1 MSPDPIS
8 VPPIRPDMT
17 AARAAFAAP
26 PVTRFAPS
34 PTGYLH
40 LGHIVNAIY
49 TWGLARALTGRVLL
63 RVEDHD
69 RIRSRPEFIDGL
81 LEDLDWLGF
90 TADEGREPLLR
101 QSERDEIYRAA
112 LDLLRQRGRVYACDC
127 SRTEIGGAR
136 YSGRCRN
143 LGLAEASSRGL
154 RVRLDDGPASALD
167 LVQGQIEQVP
177 SEQCGDLLVR
187 DRDGHWTYQFAATV
201 DDWQQGV
208 TLVVRGADLES
219 STGRQVALARLL
231 GRDEP
236 PIFLHH
242 PLILDEHGRKLSK
255 SAGDTGVR
263 ELRARGLS
271 AADVIGL
278 AAVAV
283 KLLAARQP
291 LRAVDVPALFDRGS
305 PSLS

>member
-1 MSPDPIS
+1 
-8 VPPIRPDMT
+8 MT

-49 TWGLARALTGRVLL
+49 TWGLARALSGRVLL

-90 TADEGREPLLR
+90 RADEGREPLLR

-112 LDLLRQRGRVYACDC
+112 LDRLRERGRVYACDC
-127 SRTEIGGAR
+127 SRTDIGSER
-136 YSGRCRN
+136 YGGRCRN

-167 LVQGQIEQVP
+167 LVQGRIEQVP

-242 PLILDEHGRKLSK
+242 PLVLDEHGRKLSK
-255 SAGDTGVR
+255 SAGDTGIR
-263 ELRARGLS
+263 ELRARGVR
-271 AADVIGL
+271 AADVIGR

-283 KLLAARQP
+283 QLLAAQQP
-291 LRAVDVPALFDRGS
+291 LRPEDVPALFDRGS